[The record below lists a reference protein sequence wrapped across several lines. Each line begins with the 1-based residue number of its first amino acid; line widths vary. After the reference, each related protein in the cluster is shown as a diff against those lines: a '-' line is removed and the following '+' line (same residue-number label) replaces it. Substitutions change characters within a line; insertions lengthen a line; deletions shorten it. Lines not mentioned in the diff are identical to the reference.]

1 MQSKIVYDA
10 FLQLELI
17 FYFATQ
23 LKILFSDH
31 NHITSTFYLIR
42 TYKDLV
48 SYEQCS
54 AFAFFCLSPWHGV
67 VRGVAPV
74 ESFSS
79 KEMTKNDESIS
90 LSRWKKTFYL
100 NCIWQQQKRKENQGS
115 SDIKC
120 RLGCFLSSLIVFST
134 KMFSSQ

>member
-1 MQSKIVYDA
+1 MQSKIVDDA
-10 FLQLELI
+10 YFIQLELW

-54 AFAFFCLSPWHGV
+54 AFAFLL
-67 VRGVAPV
+67 
-74 ESFSS
+74 FSS
-79 KEMTKNDESIS
+79 TLLSGVGGTRRKLSFQGDDKNDESIS
-90 LSRWKKTFYL
+90 RDE
-100 NCIWQQQKRKENQGS
+100 R
-115 SDIKC
+115 
-120 RLGCFLSSLIVFST
+120 RFLS
-134 KMFSSQ
+134 